1 MDEIMSES
9 SCLPL
14 GVVEISFYQKTDLLE
29 RGGFQMNTFNYI
41 EYNNY
46 IYVVPT
52 LVRESSNKK

>member
-1 MDEIMSES
+1 MDEIMFES

-29 RGGFQMNTFNYI
+29 RGGFQMNKFNYI
-41 EYNNY
+41 EYNY
-46 IYVVPT
+46 IHVVST